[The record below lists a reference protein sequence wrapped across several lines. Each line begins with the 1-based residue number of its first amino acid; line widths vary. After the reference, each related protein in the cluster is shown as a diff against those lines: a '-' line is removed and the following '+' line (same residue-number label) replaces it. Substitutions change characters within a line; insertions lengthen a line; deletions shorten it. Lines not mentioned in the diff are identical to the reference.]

1 MIQRFRR
8 LFIFISSTSLLF
20 VLATI
25 MTAVIGVSVIQTNR
39 QVDSIMDI
47 LVQHDGQLDHRE
59 ATQAAKKSLGSNSTA
74 INILQYR
81 YFTIFY
87 NKSGSVKN
95 VDLTNSPSLTSE
107 DATYLAKLVKKDKN
121 TSGTIDSDNAIYAY
135 RIIKKSDGT
144 REIIFLDKTTLNNA
158 TFAISKIGLCIAVI
172 GWALFTVVLILFS
185 KRAIRPIITAEKRQK
200 QFITNAGHELKT
212 PLAIISANNEMAEML
227 DGESEWTKN
236 NKQQI
241 SRLTRLIN
249 NLINLTR
256 LDEDPEFDFQKIDA
270 SANVQ
275 RAVDS
280 FKPLVENEDK
290 QFNYQISKGIQLVVD
305 ENYFYELC
313 NILLDNAVKYC
324 DPHGTITVVL
334 KKEGRNATLE
344 IANTYAAGKGVDY
357 SRFFDRFYR
366 DNEAHTTKGQS
377 GFGIGLSMARNLVT
391 IFNGR
396 INVTYRKDQIV
407 FVTKFKLAR

>member
-1 MIQRFRR
+1 M
-8 LFIFISSTSLLF
+8 
-20 VLATI
+20 
-25 MTAVIGVSVIQTNR
+25 
-39 QVDSIMDI
+39 
-47 LVQHDGQLDHRE
+47 
-59 ATQAAKKSLGSNSTA
+59 
-74 INILQYR
+74 
-81 YFTIFY
+81 
-87 NKSGSVKN
+87 
-95 VDLTNSPSLTSE
+95 
-107 DATYLAKLVKKDKN
+107 
-121 TSGTIDSDNAIYAY
+121 
-135 RIIKKSDGT
+135 IKKANGT
-144 REIIFLDKTTLNNA
+144 REIIFLDVTTFTESNSHIAMVGL
-158 TFAISKIGLCIAVI
+158 TISAI
-172 GWALFTVVLILFS
+172 GWVLFTLILILFS
-185 KRAIRPIITAEKRQK
+185 NKAIQPIIVAEKRQK

-249 NLINLTR
+249 NLINLAR

-280 FKPLVENEDK
+280 FKPLVENEDI
-290 QFNYQISKGIQLVVD
+290 QFNFQVSKGIQLFVD
-305 ENYFYELC
+305 ENYFFELC

-324 DPHGTITVVL
+324 DSHRTITVVL
-334 KKEGRNATLE
+334 KKEGRNAILE

-396 INVTYRKDQIV
+396 INVNYRKDQIV